1 MNPNFVIFMGDLIDG
16 YKNDSSNLNK
26 EWDEILCR
34 ISSINKPTFLVPG
47 NHDISN
53 QIAKNIWEDR
63 FGPSMYYFKF
73 NESLF
78 IVLDTED
85 PPVKS
90 SKDEWNNIKKIIQTN
105 HRLGDAILDIKNPA
119 NLSIDQ
125 VTKVQEILELDENRY
140 VDWIYVFMHKPFW
153 KDTKNYFRFIE
164 ETLSNN
170 EYSVFSAHKHL
181 FQAHRRNGRDFIEV
195 GSAGGGL
202 FTEENI
208 KGNYHHIL
216 WVSYKP
222 GIGPVYTN
230 ISIDGFKDVY

>member
-85 PPVKS
+85 PPVNS

-105 HRLGDAILDIKNPA
+105 QRLGDAILDIKNPA

-125 VTKVQEILELDENRY
+125 VTKVQEILELDENRS
-140 VDWIYVFMHKPFW
+140 K
-153 KDTKNYFRFIE
+153 
-164 ETLSNN
+164 
-170 EYSVFSAHKHL
+170 
-181 FQAHRRNGRDFIEV
+181 
-195 GSAGGGL
+195 
-202 FTEENI
+202 
-208 KGNYHHIL
+208 
-216 WVSYKP
+216 
-222 GIGPVYTN
+222 
-230 ISIDGFKDVY
+230 